1 MSDFPYIQEPESLRL
16 ELNQV
21 RAALKQAQE
30 RTQKAEEQGIA
41 EGRIV
46 HKCNLRIEQLEAAL
60 ITARDAIDSVQPATF
75 GSVGP
80 AHDHPGYWIKD
91 ELVSNITKVL
101 ESVGDTDI

>member
-46 HKCNLRIEQLEAAL
+46 HKCNLRIEQLEVAL
-60 ITARDAIDSVQPATF
+60 EHAQTI
-75 GSVGP
+75 
-80 AHDHPGYWIKD
+80 IKEHLRRIS
-91 ELVSNITKVL
+91 ELEAVSDMDK
-101 ESVGDTDI
+101 